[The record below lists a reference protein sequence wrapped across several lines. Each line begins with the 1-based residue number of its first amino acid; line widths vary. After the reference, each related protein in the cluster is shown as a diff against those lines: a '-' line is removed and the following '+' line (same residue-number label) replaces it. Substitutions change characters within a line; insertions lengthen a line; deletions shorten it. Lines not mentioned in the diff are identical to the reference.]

1 MNETLTLQMGFKA
14 SLFNVLEFLLR

>member
-14 SLFNVLEFLLR
+14 SLFNVLVFLLR